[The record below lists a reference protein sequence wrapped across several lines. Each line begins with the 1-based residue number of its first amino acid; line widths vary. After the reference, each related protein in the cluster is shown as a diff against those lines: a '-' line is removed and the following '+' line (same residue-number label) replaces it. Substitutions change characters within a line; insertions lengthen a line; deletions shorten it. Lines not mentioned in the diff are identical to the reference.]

1 LWAGWRRDYPKWVD
15 ENVAPFFIPETSPA
29 MMRWGANLLQTS
41 LPVTLA
47 CSRAMVEADFRAEMR
62 RIDVP
67 TLIVHGDRDRSMPV
81 ELTGQP
87 SAELIPRSRLRV
99 YPGAP
104 HGLMFTHMGELHA
117 DLLAFMRERDSRLAA
132 A

>member
-1 LWAGWRRDYPKWVD
+1 MGGVGTRLPEMGRRQCRPVLHSGDLAGDDALGRD
-15 ENVAPFFIPETSPA
+15 
-29 MMRWGANLLQTS
+29 LLQTS

-62 RIDVP
+62 GIDVP

-81 ELTGQP
+81 ELTGKP
-87 SAELIPRSRLRV
+87 SADLIPGSRLLI

-104 HGLMFTHMGELHA
+104 HGLMFTHMGELNA
-117 DLLAFMRERDSRLAA
+117 DLAAFMRERERRSAA

>member
-1 LWAGWRRDYPKWVD
+1 
-15 ENVAPFFIPETSPA
+15 
-29 MMRWGANLLQTS
+29 
-41 LPVTLA
+41 
-47 CSRAMVEADFRAEMR
+47 VEADFRAEMR

-67 TLIVHGDRDRSMPV
+67 TLIVHGDRDRSMPL

-87 SAELIPRSRLRV
+87 SAQLIPGSRLLV

-104 HGLMFTHMGELHA
+104 HGLMFTHMGELNV
-117 DLLAFMRERDSRLAA
+117 DLVAFMRDRQDRSAA

>member
-1 LWAGWRRDYPKWVD
+1 
-15 ENVAPFFIPETSPA
+15 
-29 MMRWGANLLQTS
+29 MRWGATLLQTS

-47 CSRAMVEADFRAEMR
+47 CSRAMVDADFRAEMQR
-62 RIDVP
+62 VDVP
-67 TLIVHGDRDRSMPV
+67 TLIVQGDRDRSMPV

-87 SAELIPRSRLRV
+87 SADLIPGSGLLV

-117 DLLAFMRERDSRLAA
+117 DLVAFMRERASRSAA